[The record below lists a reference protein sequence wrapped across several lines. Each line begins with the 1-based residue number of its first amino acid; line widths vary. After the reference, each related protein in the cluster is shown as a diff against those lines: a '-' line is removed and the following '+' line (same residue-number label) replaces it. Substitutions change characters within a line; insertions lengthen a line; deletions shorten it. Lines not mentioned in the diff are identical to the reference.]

1 MPTTRRSATAG
12 AGPSDDA
19 GPSAAAAAPTRFHFH
34 TYVTDVIRRLEPLD
48 PLYAVAHQL
57 LIDRF
62 ENFSELLDVEFDLP
76 PDFWED
82 YEVCEEWLDACE
94 EVCAPSPLSHAPTAL
109 LRGRLLWAV

>member
-1 MPTTRRSATAG
+1 MPTTRRAATAG
-12 AGPSDDA
+12 AGPSDAA

-62 ENFSELLDVEFDLP
+62 ETYSELLDVEFDLP

-82 YEVCEEWLDACE
+82 YEVCEEWLDVCE

>member
-12 AGPSDDA
+12 AGTSDAA

-34 TYVTDVIRRLEPLD
+34 TYVTDVIREKQPLD

-57 LIDRF
+57 LLDRF
-62 ENFSELLDVEFDLP
+62 ETYSELLDVEFVVSP
-76 PDFWED
+76 GFWDDE
-82 YEVCEEWLDACE
+82 EVSEEWLVACE

>member
-12 AGPSDDA
+12 AGTSDA
-19 GPSAAAAAPTRFHFH
+19 GGPSAAAAPARFHFH
-34 TYVTDVIRRLEPLD
+34 KYVTNIIREKQPLD

-62 ENFSELLDVEFDLP
+62 ETYSELLDVEFDLP